1 MRSECA
7 ICHTFLPFLVLSV
20 RGRVRIYEFLLVKF
34 GRHWF
39 VGGKS
44 FMREVLGN
52 SLQFSSYH
60 LIFL

>member
-7 ICHTFLPFLVLSV
+7 ICHAFLPIWVLSF

-44 FMREVLGN
+44 FIAEK
-52 SLQFSSYH
+52 SSK
-60 LIFL
+60 L